1 MSSLWTAWTT
11 LRVAPSAHRLYDYG
25 DDDVKIQLSRCKV
38 VDFSLLKWET
48 FRY

>member
-11 LRVAPSAHRLYDYG
+11 LRVAPSAHRLYDG
-25 DDDVKIQLSRCKV
+25 DDDVKFRLSRCKV